1 MTISVPRKI
10 MLATDLTPAGDRAFD
25 RAVELASEWNA
36 ELVVLHV
43 AESNSAR
50 PWGMDRRIRNA
61 ETEMEAL
68 VRSAKQTCKIVRH
81 TVIGDPAD
89 RTLAH
94 AHEFGCDF
102 LVTGPAHGKIIGE
115 KYLGSTAARIVRRA
129 NVPVLAVRRR
139 PEGPYGSI
147 VAAVDFSDP
156 SRRALFGGHALFPS
170 ARLTALH
177 AYQIKPNWSGPN
189 AERTLDIIESEERE
203 RAIKEAEQHMEDLIT
218 AAGAPAIE
226 PAIMEGEPEAV
237 LNDYVASKW
246 PDLVVAGTH
255 GRSEIEY
262 DTIGSVA
269 ERLLMTL
276 PCDVL
281 AIPTRK

>member
-1 MTISVPRKI
+1 MTTSVPSKI

-25 RAVELASEWNA
+25 RAVELASEWDA
-36 ELVVLHV
+36 DLIVLHV
-43 AESNSAR
+43 AESSAAR

-68 VRSAKQTCKIVRH
+68 VRSAKQKCRIVRH

-102 LVTGPAHGKIIGE
+102 LVTGPAHGKTLGE
-115 KYLGSTAARIVRRA
+115 KFLGSTAARIVRRA
-129 NVPVLAVRRR
+129 TMPVLAVRRR
-139 PEGPYGSI
+139 PEGPYRSI

-156 SRRALFGGHALFPS
+156 SRRALLGGRNLFPDAS
-170 ARLTALH
+170 LIALH
-177 AYQIKPNWSGPN
+177 AYHIKPNWSGPN

-203 RAIKEAEQHMEDLIT
+203 RVVKEAGYQMEEIIA
-218 AAGAPAIE
+218 AAGE
-226 PAIMEGEPEAV
+226 PAIRSAILEGGPEAV
-237 LNDYVASKW
+237 LVDYVANSW

-255 GRSEIEY
+255 GRSEVEY

-269 ERLLMTL
+269 ERFLMTL
-276 PCDVL
+276 PCDIL